1 MKNPY
6 IDFGAQLK
14 TSLDYVIANLPVSPT
29 FEDLN
34 QQLVDSIYIINPS
47 EGGPL
52 NLVVPILK
60 TVLPNVYNGY
70 FNVGGRRLDDRGLKT
85 AVVLHPTSDIG
96 HQTPDT
102 QQLFSSN
109 TQYSTEQQYFID
121 KFTESVLIVQPLQLG
136 EYLSRLEEDVVQ
148 SGLNFEQQTPLL
160 LALALGKASNEY
172 WLNQITVFAAWGP
185 YLNAESFIN
194 YANLPHWVSA
204 TMLGSLIAYG
214 LVRPPHIGFADMFV
228 STVAATGLVAGK
240 VIFNWLGAN

>member
-6 IDFGAQLK
+6 IEFGAQLK
-14 TSLDYVIANLPVSPT
+14 TSLDYIIANLPVSPT

-34 QQLVDSIYIINPS
+34 QQLVNSIYIINPG
-47 EGGPL
+47 ENNPVD
-52 NLVVPILK
+52 LVVPLLK

-70 FNVGGRRLDDRGLKT
+70 LVGGGQMAVNGNSQPPLPST
-85 AVVLHPTSDIG
+85 ANRQMSI
-96 HQTPDT
+96 
-102 QQLFSSN
+102 SN
-109 TQYSTEQQYFID
+109 TQYSAEQQYFIR
-121 KFTESVLIVQPLQLG
+121 KITESVLIVSPLQIG
-136 EYLSRLEEDVVQ
+136 EYLSRVEEELVQ

-160 LALALGKASNEY
+160 LALALGRASYEY

-204 TMLGSLIAYG
+204 TMVGSLIAYG